1 MARVRPV
8 LQGQVRVLFEKVP
21 SSQSLF
27 LAPSEGYLHSLR
39 LFSTTKLTIRN
50 GSDKELLPLR
60 DGISLATG
68 VKAVSCSLEQEK
80 HCCVQLNC
88 SSLGVWR

>member
-1 MARVRPV
+1 MWVWTWTTSLWFVCGHWCEKRDVARVRPV

-50 GSDKELLPLR
+50 GSDKELLPLQ
-60 DGISLATG
+60 DGIS
-68 VKAVSCSLEQEK
+68 
-80 HCCVQLNC
+80 
-88 SSLGVWR
+88 